1 MVLRCAR
8 KLRCNNNNI
17 FLYILGRYALT
28 SMNYLRHFRQSCT
41 AKTVEPPH
49 PFFSV
54 KSQIAI
60 NKSVCV
66 SLLLLGPKL
75 RE

>member
-1 MVLRCAR
+1 
-8 KLRCNNNNI
+8 
-17 FLYILGRYALT
+17 
-28 SMNYLRHFRQSCT
+28 MNYLRHFRQSCT

-75 RE
+75 REQALHFQQEAYTKREGKLFRGLE